1 MIYDWLPSRRKKI
14 ENGTLYPDI
23 YQYDEVS
30 QKLRNIIVRL
40 FDQSYA
46 KNFSHKI
53 HTLICDE
60 HGIFELYKLKTDF
73 YSFSTD
79 YLGDIREFIFS
90 FKNEQ
95 FEIFLDL
102 LEILFH
108 FFREHEQEILQELNQ
123 RMLENGFGYQFE
135 NDTLIRIDSLPMH
148 KNVVKPTLELLQDSR
163 FENANVEYRQAFDDY
178 NHRRYEEMFV
188 NLCKSVESTIK
199 IICDINSFGLPAF
212 HSLKPL
218 ISRLIDNNFLP
229 QYNEKPIEGL
239 DNILRTIG
247 NIRNENGGHGAGVE
261 KRKIDQSLITYAM
274 HSTASTLLFL
284 LQRQK
289 EWESK

>member
-30 QKLRNIIVRL
+30 HKLRTIFARTFRKANFPIEVVIQIIEV
-40 FDQSYA
+40 
-46 KNFSHKI
+46 
-53 HTLICDE
+53 ICDE
-60 HGIFELYKLKTDF
+60 WAINLENCLGYGN
-73 YSFSTD
+73 STFD
-79 YLGDIREFIFS
+79 DIENFILNFQNDE
-90 FKNEQ
+90 K
-95 FEIFLDL
+95 EIFLDL
-102 LEILFH
+102 LALH
-108 FFREHEQEILQELNQ
+108 FRYLHHTEKQDTIKELNQ

-135 NDTLIRIDSLPMH
+135 KGTLIRIDSLPMH

-178 NHRRYEEMFV
+178 NHRRYEGMFV

-199 IICDINSFGLPAF
+199 IICDINSFGLSDF

-218 ISRLIDNNFLP
+218 ISRLIKNNFLP

-239 DNILRTIG
+239 DNMLRTIG

-274 HSTASTLLFL
+274 HSTTATLLFL